1 MIARS
6 FFWFV
11 NDHCVTS
18 GSHDASEAQ
27 QEISTQRQTPL
38 VFKTFSKVQNCEVF
52 YISPKCWGFFWDG
65 EKMIIFA
72 PT

>member
-27 QEISTQRQTPL
+27 QEISTERQTPL

-52 YISPKCWGFFWDG
+52 LSAPNAGVFFG
-65 EKMIIFA
+65 MERK
-72 PT
+72 